1 MLYRKI
7 ASRIEKHLLSK
18 EKPILLIDGARQV
31 GKTYI
36 IREIGRKLY
45 RNFIELNMIEDAE
58 SSRLFANVRTIDDFY
73 LQVSSIAGTRM
84 NDKDSTLIFLDEIQ
98 AYPHLLTM
106 LKFLADDGRYTY
118 IASGSELGIALS
130 ETSSIPIG
138 SIEKIRM
145 YPLDFE
151 EFLMANG
158 FGQEAIASVRRHF
171 QDLESINEAMHS
183 RIMDLFRKYLLVG
196 GLPQAVDTYIKT
208 NNIAEVRRIHSQIVD
223 FYSADA
229 SKYDKE
235 RKLFIQRIYSMIPS
249 NMENKKK
256 RMIIKDIEGKKGK
269 TVQAY
274 HDEFDYLIS
283 SGIAIDVQAIS
294 NPHFPLLETST
305 KNLLKLYMNDVGLLT
320 YILYRNNIRAVLD
333 DERSINLGS
342 VYETVVA
349 SELKAHGFSLFYY
362 DNRANGEVDFLIDDY
377 DSLSVLPLEV
387 KSGKDYTVH
396 SALNKFV
403 ANANYN
409 IKKAFV
415 LSNSREIKQKGAIT
429 YIPVYFIMFFNIDG

>member
-7 ASRIEKHLLSK
+7 SNRIEKHLQAR

-36 IREIGRKLY
+36 IRDIGKKLF

-58 SSRLFANVRTIDDFY
+58 SSRLFADVRTVDDFY
-73 LQVSSIAGTRM
+73 LLVSSIAGSRM
-84 NDKDSTLIFLDEIQ
+84 KNKDSTIIFIDEIQ
-98 AYPHLLTM
+98 AYPHLLTL
-106 LKFLADDGRYTY
+106 LKFLADDDKYTY

-151 EFLMANG
+151 EFLIANG
-158 FGQEAIASVRRHF
+158 FGQEAISSMRRHF
-171 QDLESINEAMHS
+171 QEMESLNEPLHT
-183 RIMDLFRKYLLVG
+183 RVMDLFRKYLLVG
-196 GLPQAVDTYIKT
+196 GLPQAVDIYIKT
-208 NNIAEVRRIHSQIVD
+208 NNITEVRRIHRQIIN
-223 FYSADA
+223 FYSTDA

-235 RKLFIQRIYSMIPS
+235 RKLCIQRIYSMIPS

-256 RMIIKDIEGKKGK
+256 RMVIKEIEGKKGK
-269 TVQAY
+269 TSHAY
-274 HDEFDYLIS
+274 NDEFDYLVS

-294 NPHFPLLETST
+294 NPHFPLLETGT

-320 YILYRNNIRAVLD
+320 HILYRNNIKAVLA
-333 DERSINLGS
+333 DEKSINLGA

-362 DNRANGEVDFLIDDY
+362 DNRKNGEVDFLIDDY
-377 DSLSVLPLEV
+377 ENLSVLPLEV

-403 ANANYN
+403 SNEDYN

-415 LSNSREIKQKGAIT
+415 FSNNREIKHKGSIT
-429 YIPVYFIMFFNIDG
+429 YIPIYFAMFFKMDE